1 MTTLTTN
8 PLAPLLDRLFE
19 EADAASAE
27 TDAAVADLS
36 QAPVEVDVTCLAPHQ
51 LRLLFFENAPLAISR
66 ETGLLLYML
75 ARSSGARTIVEFG
88 TSFGISTL
96 HLSADGEPVIA

>member
-1 MTTLTTN
+1 MTTLTTA

-36 QAPVEVDVTCLAPHQ
+36 DEEQV
-51 LRLLFFENAPLAISR
+51 RLMRSKTDYRDLYGRLKNAPLAISR
-66 ETGLLLYML
+66 ET
-75 ARSSGARTIVEFG
+75 ASGASRKR
-88 TSFGISTL
+88 
-96 HLSADGEPVIA
+96 P